1 MRLWL
6 VAKEIFAVY
15 AAEHPN
21 NEHDCSA
28 FLSGEWTPPNGTCA
42 TERKRLLRLVEQA
55 CRNPRTLS
63 ETCHT
68 ITDGIWQF
76 KVRGGSYR
84 IPWFY
89 DANRLIICTHF
100 FVKKGQKTPSAE
112 QERAIRIKQEYFAK
126 KEQNALEWM
135 E

>member
-1 MRLWL
+1 M
-6 VAKEIFAVY
+6 
-15 AAEHPN
+15 
-21 NEHDCSA
+21 
-28 FLSGEWTPPNGTCA
+28 
-42 TERKRLLRLVEQA
+42 
-55 CRNPRTLS
+55 
-63 ETCHT
+63 
-68 ITDGIWQF
+68 ITTADGIWQF
-76 KVRGGSYR
+76 KVRGGLYR

-89 DANRLIICTHF
+89 DAKRLIICTHF